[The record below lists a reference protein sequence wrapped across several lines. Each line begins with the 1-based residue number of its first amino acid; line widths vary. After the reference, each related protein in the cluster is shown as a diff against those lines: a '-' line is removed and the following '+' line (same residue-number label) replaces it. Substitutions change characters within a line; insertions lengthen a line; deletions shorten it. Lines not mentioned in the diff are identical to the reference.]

1 MVSAFE
7 VSRTTDFLQD
17 LVRLRR
23 MALSS
28 FNDRGLMMR
37 WDPWGSNVG
46 KSCDSSRI
54 GISADRDRQHTLIV

>member
-1 MVSAFE
+1 MAPGLWIMVSAFE

-37 WDPWGSNVG
+37 WDPWGSN
-46 KSCDSSRI
+46 
-54 GISADRDRQHTLIV
+54 HTLIV